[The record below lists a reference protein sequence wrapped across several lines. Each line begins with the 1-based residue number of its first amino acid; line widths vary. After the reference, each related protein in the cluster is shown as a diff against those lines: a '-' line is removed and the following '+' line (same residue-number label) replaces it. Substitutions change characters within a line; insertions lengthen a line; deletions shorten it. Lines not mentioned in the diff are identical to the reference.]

1 MIKSY
6 FYKKINKNKGVTLVE
21 LVIALAVSTLILMA
35 VTSFARNL
43 FYYDSVFSGGLTS
56 YDEARKVL
64 QPIAS
69 EIRSASPSSLGA
81 YSIEKAADTEFIFF
95 TDTDNNGT
103 KERIRYFLS
112 GTILKRGVTTATGS
126 PLQYLS
132 ANEVVTEIV
141 HNVNN
146 GSTPIFS
153 YYDSSYNGSSAALA
167 QPVSIFAIRLVK
179 ITLVLDADPNRPPAP
194 VTASTQV
201 SIRNLKDN
209 L

>member
-1 MIKSY
+1 MLINNSY
-6 FYKKINKNKGVTLVE
+6 QKIQKNKGVTLVE
-21 LVIALAVSTLILMA
+21 LVVAIAVSVIILTA
-35 VTSFARNL
+35 VTLFARNL

-69 EIRSASPSSLGA
+69 EVRSASPSSLGA
-81 YSIEKAADTEFIFF
+81 YPIEKSDNTEFIFF
-95 TDTDNNGT
+95 ADIDNNGI

-112 GTILKRGVTTATGS
+112 GTILKKGITIASGS
-126 PLQYLS
+126 PLQYLTS
-132 ANEVVTEIV
+132 NETVTEIV
-141 HNVNN
+141 HNVRN
-146 GSTPIFS
+146 GATPIFS
-153 YYDSSYNGSSAALA
+153 YFDSNYNGSSAALT

-179 ITLVLDADPNRPPAP
+179 ITLILDADPNRPPAP